1 MHKLGER
8 LFSIYVGGDGFG
20 KKKGMHWS
28 TFNRLHDRYK
38 TLEQMWYVSVE
49 VVRDLLIST
58 GNRLSYSDR
67 IKI

>member
-49 VVRDLLIST
+49 QRCPGFIDPQVTD
-58 GNRLSYSDR
+58 
-67 IKI
+67 